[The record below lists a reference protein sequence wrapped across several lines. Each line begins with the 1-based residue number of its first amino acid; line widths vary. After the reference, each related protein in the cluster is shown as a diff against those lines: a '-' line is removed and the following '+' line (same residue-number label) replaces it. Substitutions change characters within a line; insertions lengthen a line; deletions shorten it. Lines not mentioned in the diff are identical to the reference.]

1 MLVMYLIA
9 NFVVPDLVMKG
20 FQAEEAKKKDAE
32 EEDQLNELASTPRRT
47 ADSGKRKKG
56 SRRRRE

>member
-32 EEDQLNELASTPRRT
+32 EEDQLNEMASTPRT
-47 ADSGKRKKG
+47 AGSGKRKKG

>member
-20 FQAEEAKKKDAE
+20 FQAKEAKKKDAE
-32 EEDQLNELASTPRRT
+32 EEDQLNEMASTPRRT
-47 ADSGKRKKG
+47 AGSGKRKKG

>member
-20 FQAEEAKKKDAE
+20 FQAEEAKKDAE
-32 EEDQLNELASTPRRT
+32 EEDQLNEMASTPRRT
-47 ADSGKRKKG
+47 AGSGKRKKG